1 MEFKMLNGLLIV
13 KLSMIQTVALAIIVY
28 YLGIA
33 IRKRIPFLIKHSI
46 PAPVVGG
53 LLFASLS
60 TFLRTQGIV
69 GFELDSIMQN
79 NLMIMFF
86 TTIGMGASV
95 LLIKHGGLPL
105 VIFFGLA
112 CMLAVFQNAIGILLA
127 EATGIHPLFGIIA
140 GAVTLMGGL
149 GTGGAFG
156 PLFESWGLS
165 GATTAA
171 VAAATFGMVA
181 GSLMGGPFGEKLIKH
196 YRIKTPAS
204 QGVTYAM
211 ADVTFQ
217 EEETKVTGASL
228 MSTLAFV
235 LTAMGLGAI
244 VSYYFTQQGATL
256 PPYIGAM
263 LVAALIR
270 NIGDL
275 SKKFSIDTNALEV
288 ISDISLGVYLTMAI
302 NGLKLW
308 ELLNLAGPLLVILI
322 GQCVLMILFCWLCVY
337 LIMGRDYEAMMLSV
351 GMVGFGMG
359 ATPNALANMQVISRK
374 YGPAPKAY
382 LIVPLVGAFLVDFV
396 NALIITGMS
405 SLYR

>member
-1 MEFKMLNGLLIV
+1 MEFKTLNGMLIL

-33 IRKRIPFLIKHSI
+33 IRKRIPFLVKHSI

-53 LLFASLS
+53 LLFAGLS
-60 TFLRTQGIV
+60 TFLRTQGIL
-69 GFELDSIMQN
+69 GFELDGTMQS

-95 LLIKHGGLPL
+95 LLLKRGGMPL

-112 CMLAVFQNAIGILLA
+112 CALAVAQNYVGILLA
-127 EATGIHPLFGIIA
+127 KATGIHPLFGIIA

-156 PLFESWGLS
+156 PLFESWGLT

-196 YRIKTPAS
+196 YNIKTPVS
-204 QGVTYAM
+204 QGVQYGA
-211 ADVTFQ
+211 ADVEFQ
-217 EEETKVTGASL
+217 EEEAKVTGPVL
-228 MSTLAFV
+228 MKTLAFV
-235 LTAMGLGAI
+235 LAAMGLGAI
-244 VSYYFTQQGATL
+244 VSFYFTQQGATL
-256 PPYIGAM
+256 PAYIGAM
-263 LVAALIR
+263 IVAAVLR

-275 SKKFSIDTNALEV
+275 SKKFEIDLNALEI
-288 ISDISLGVYLTMAI
+288 ISDISLGIYLTMAI

-308 ELLNLAGPLLVILI
+308 ELVNLAGPLLVILI
-322 GQCVLMILFCWLCVY
+322 GQCVLMALFCWLAVY
-337 LIMGRDYEAMMLSV
+337 LVMGRDYEAMMLSV

-359 ATPNALANMQVISRK
+359 ATPNALANMQAISQK

-382 LIVPLVGAFLVDFV
+382 LIVPLVGAFLVDFA
-396 NALIITGMS
+396 NALIITGMGN
-405 SLYR
+405 LYR